1 MLCVDIE
8 KFLIS
13 ISIESNQIQFHFF
26 LFSSA
31 QNRIGSKPNPT
42 LKHAMSS
49 IKERCGLWRCSYER
63 HRSRVII
70 PLFTHYS
77 IHTNISS
84 GDDVVVMDLVFNFPH
99 NLVTLHSIHSQIH
112 PSIHLSKSTLH
123 PFIFASASY
132 VDIGS
137 FNSFW
142 MLVMYG
148 SRWYSEMGAYFCTKH
163 LKFNWFFDIVFLS
176 FGWSWFI
183 SDYWSI
189 RWLIS

>member
-1 MLCVDIE
+1 M
-8 KFLIS
+8 KFGVCWHWKIS
-13 ISIESNQIQFHFF
+13 HFNFNWIKSNPISFF

-112 PSIHLSKSTLH
+112 PSIHPSIYLNLH
-123 PFIFASASY
+123 YIH
-132 VDIGS
+132 
-137 FNSFW
+137 
-142 MLVMYG
+142 L
-148 SRWYSEMGAYFCTKH
+148 YSLQPAM
-163 LKFNWFFDIVFLS
+163 WI
-176 FGWSWFI
+176 
-183 SDYWSI
+183 
-189 RWLIS
+189 